1 MCWNEHWTRNGRRTK
16 VNISLIHFV
25 FPDKTSCVFPDK
37 TSFVF
42 PDKTS
47 FVFPDN
53 IHVFPADLNDLLLS
67 KERVLQNNSLDL
79 KSLRL
84 KLDNMVAERNTYE
97 QTLHEMN
104 GRHVKQA
111 REEYDSNEASRRRLM
126 NHIVTLRLTVAT
138 LHESNGGEHVG

>member
-1 MCWNEHWTRNGRRTK
+1 M
-16 VNISLIHFV
+16 
-25 FPDKTSCVFPDK
+25 
-37 TSFVF
+37 
-42 PDKTS
+42 
-47 FVFPDN
+47 
-53 IHVFPADLNDLLLS
+53 FPADLNDLLLS

-138 LHESNGGEHVG
+138 LHESNGGEHVGGMFGSFFFLATFVFLTTLLVFDNPSRF

>member
-1 MCWNEHWTRNGRRTK
+1 M
-16 VNISLIHFV
+16 
-25 FPDKTSCVFPDK
+25 
-37 TSFVF
+37 
-42 PDKTS
+42 
-47 FVFPDN
+47 
-53 IHVFPADLNDLLLS
+53 FPADLNDLLLS

-138 LHESNGGEHVG
+138 LHESNGGEHVGGMFGSFFFLVTFVFLTTLLVFDNLLVFDHDGVARREGGGESGGGGHPG